1 MGQMKVVQLG
11 CGITGLV
18 CAEYLEK
25 NPKVDELILADMQ
38 TDAAEGMA
46 GRVRSDKISVVRTD
60 ASDKNSLKKLL
71 KGTDLVVCSIT
82 SELLGKI
89 GEAAIASGVN
99 YLDFSLSVDF
109 AKEFESLR
117 EKCSNSGMTYITAM
131 GADPG
136 MSDVFARYGTDML
149 DSAYEAHVRDGDNAT
164 AKGYNFFTLWSPL
177 DMVEEAT
184 IPAAVYRNGRIEYL
198 PPLHKKEIYQFPQPI
213 GSLPVYNTTH
223 EETFLIPRFIEGI
236 RNADFKIAIDDEFA
250 ATCNMLRKM
259 GMHSKVPV
267 DVKGTMV
274 RPLDVVV
281 ATMPRPV
288 ELVGMVKGS
297 AGIVVEILGKK
308 NGKNAMAQ
316 VWTTLSHEEAYR
328 ICKSNATG
336 YLVGAAG
343 AVGAEM
349 IISGELKD
357 KGLLVPEQ
365 LPAKK
370 FIERLPQ
377 KKLEAKSKL
386 IPLE

>member
-377 KKLEAKSKL
+377 KKLEAKSKI